1 MSLSVD
7 IKKEFGG
14 FRLETAFETDGDI
27 LGILGASGCGKS
39 MTLRCIAG
47 IVRPDEG
54 RIVLNGVP
62 LFDSAAGINLPPQ
75 ERRVG
80 YLFQNYGLFPNMT
93 VEQNILCGLH
103 REKDKRRRK
112 KAAAEMIGRMKLE
125 GLETRR
131 PAQLSGGQQQR
142 VALARILAGSP
153 EILMLD
159 EPFSALDAYLRVQIQ
174 TDMQEWLREFG
185 KDVLLVSH
193 NRDEIYRLCGSLA
206 VMDRG
211 RILGKG
217 PVKQMF
223 RSPGSRQGAV
233 LTGCR
238 NIVEARKAGE
248 HLAEVPAWGLCLETE
263 EPLRDDL
270 CAIGIRAHYFSP
282 EEERNSGAVVLE
294 GEMEEPFEWILKFR
308 YETAAP
314 DSRPVW
320 WRIPK
325 ERRPQHFP
333 KRLGIA
339 PEQVMPLYR

>member
-1 MSLSVD
+1 MYLELSHLSKSFGARRVLHDLSL
-7 IKKEFGG
+7 G
-14 FRLETAFETDGDI
+14 LERGELAC
-27 LGILGASGCGKS
+27 ILGASGCGKTT
-39 MTLRCIAG
+39 TLNLIG
-47 IVRPDEG
+47 GFLTPDEG
-54 RIVLNGVP
+54 QICLDGADITR
-62 LFDSAAGINLPPQ
+62 LPPEARPVTTVFQ
-75 ERRVG
+75 S
-80 YLFQNYGLFPNMT
+80 YALFPHMTVLENVIYGLKFRG
-93 VEQNILCGLH
+93 VKKAQA
-103 REKDKRRRK
+103 REKGRRY
-112 KAAAEMIGRMKLE
+112 LE
-125 GLETRR
+125 LVGLEEYAGARIH
-131 PAQLSGGQQQR
+131 QISGGQQQR